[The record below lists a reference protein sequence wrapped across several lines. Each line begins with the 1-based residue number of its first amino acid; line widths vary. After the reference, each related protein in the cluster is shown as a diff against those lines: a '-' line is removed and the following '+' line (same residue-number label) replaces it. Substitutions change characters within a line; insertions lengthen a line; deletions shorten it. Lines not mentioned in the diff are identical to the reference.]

1 MAADNNPINFV
12 LETLQKT
19 GSSLDDRYYSGET
32 FDTQLGNGF
41 GYFLEDKVTRE
52 RFESAGCQNKKA
64 AKRAAFLKCW
74 QSLSK
79 TEKAVAGDVV
89 YQKVTRQ
96 LPSLT
101 ASLHTEERPANRWAE
116 QASKISAEL
125 QQLQQQLAGATDPTE
140 RAVASAAAQAIA
152 AASGLHISLAALDF
166 AMQQNCAA
174 EAEGGSGPS
183 KRQKAAPSD
192 AAAAAPGALGH
203 VVACGG
209 PGSSSGEAVS
219 EAISRSV

>member
-1 MAADNNPINFV
+1 M
-12 LETLQKT
+12 
-19 GSSLDDRYYSGET
+19 
-32 FDTQLGNGF
+32 
-41 GYFLEDKVTRE
+41 TRE
-52 RFESAGCQNKKA
+52 RFESEGCQNKKA

-166 AMQQNCAA
+166 AMQQ
-174 EAEGGSGPS
+174 ELRGRGRRRLWPS

-209 PGSSSGEAVS
+209 AGQRRG
-219 EAISRSV
+219 R

>member
-19 GSSLDDRYYSGET
+19 GSSLDDRFYTGET

-166 AMQQNCAA
+166 AMQQNHAA
-174 EAEGGSGPS
+174 EADGGGPS
-183 KRQKAAPSD
+183 KRQKPAPSD

-209 PGSSSGEAVS
+209 PGSSEAVS

>member
-64 AKRAAFLKCW
+64 AKRAAFQKCW

-79 TEKAVAGDVV
+79 TEKAVSGDVI
-89 YQKVTRQ
+89 YKKLERQ

-116 QASKISAEL
+116 MASTISAEL
-125 QQLQQQLAGATDPTE
+125 QQFQHQLAGATEPGE

-166 AMQQNCAA
+166 AMQQNYAA
-174 EAEGGSGPS
+174 EADGGSGPS
-183 KRQKAAPSD
+183 KRQKPAPSASD
-192 AAAAAPGALGH
+192 AAPPGALGH
-203 VVACGG
+203 VVNGG
-209 PGSSSGEAVS
+209 PGSSGGEAVS
-219 EAISRSV
+219 DAISRSV